1 MKFFIVKKPII
12 VAEQPNKS
20 QNKHQSEP
28 IIVKSMEPDVETNQ
42 MIQTIEENQ
51 SSRKSSA
58 RSKTFKKASKTS
70 LRSKSGLIEPVNNET
85 NKKDRTF
92 VISPTT
98 IETEKSFHLP
108 SICTEDLKTI
118 YEIILSF

>member
-1 MKFFIVKKPII
+1 MQYLKSPIKEQKIGTESATNVDSNNLKVTARVEIVQTVKKKKDNIWK
-12 VAEQPNKS
+12 NNLKS
-20 QNKHQSEP
+20 
-28 IIVKSMEPDVETNQ
+28 
-42 MIQTIEENQ
+42 
-51 SSRKSSA
+51 
-58 RSKTFKKASKTS
+58 
-70 LRSKSGLIEPVNNET
+70 ET